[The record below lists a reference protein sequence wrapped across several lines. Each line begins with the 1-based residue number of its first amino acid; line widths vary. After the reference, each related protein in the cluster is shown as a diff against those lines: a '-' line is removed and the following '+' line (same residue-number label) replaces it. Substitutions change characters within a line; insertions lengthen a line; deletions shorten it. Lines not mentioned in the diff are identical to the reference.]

1 MAISIYS
8 LTDDNHLTAYY
19 AVVKIQINRKKL
31 ISSRYFESDKAT
43 ARQWAKSEETRLK
56 LENGEKVSQTEK
68 AKYQHQAAL
77 QQNSHAKV
85 FNDLFKIMGGRNPH
99 PQGATA

>member
-1 MAISIYS
+1 MAFSIYS
-8 LTDDNHLTAYY
+8 LTDENNQTAYY

-56 LENGEKVSQTEK
+56 LENGGKVSNIEKVT
-68 AKYQHQAAL
+68 YVRHTAL
-77 QQNSHAKV
+77 QQNSSAKA
-85 FNDLFKIMGGRNPH
+85 FNDLFKIMGGRKQQ

>member
-1 MAISIYS
+1 MAINIYS
-8 LTDDNHLTAYY
+8 LTDENNQTAYY

-31 ISSRYFESDKAT
+31 ISSHYFESDKAT

-56 LENGEKVSQTEK
+56 LENGGKVSQTEK
-68 AKYQHQAAL
+68 AKYDHYTAL
-77 QQNSHAKV
+77 QQNSSAKA
-85 FNDLFKIMGGRNPH
+85 FNNLFKIMGARKPH

>member
-1 MAISIYS
+1 MAINIYS
-8 LTDDNHLTAYY
+8 FTDEKNQTAYY
-19 AVVKIQINRKKL
+19 AVVKIQIKRQKL

-77 QQNSHAKV
+77 QQNSHAQA
-85 FNDLFKIMGGRNPH
+85 FNDLFKIMGGRKPQ